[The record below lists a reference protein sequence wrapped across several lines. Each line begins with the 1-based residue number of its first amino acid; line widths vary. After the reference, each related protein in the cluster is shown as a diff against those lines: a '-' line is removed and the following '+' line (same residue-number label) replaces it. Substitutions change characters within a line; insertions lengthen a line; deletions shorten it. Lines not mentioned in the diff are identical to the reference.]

1 MKNRIQKVNI
11 SEYFSPYFIQS
22 WRYENDVE
30 LPVEY
35 VQPEQFVV
43 SERIDLLCK
52 LFYIECRE
60 KKRDL
65 TFAKELYTEHLRAF
79 SEGTFTEPGNDEK
92 DSLEKYF
99 DTFDRLI
106 DDIKE
111 NGFDASKSVIPVSDN
126 GVILDG
132 SHRVAISIYYHI
144 ELPIVRIHGTEQC
157 FDTAY
162 FQKNGLK
169 RIYLDFM
176 IDQYIRRKE
185 QTYVVCLWP
194 AGYDEGK
201 NKRTDTIL
209 RQAAHIVYRKE
220 IRFNY
225 SGVKQLVTQVYHHQS
240 WTCGIDNAFSG
251 VEGKAKPCYA
261 KNKITTIYVIE
272 DITQPEIVELK
283 SKIRDIYQIEN
294 HSIHITDTKD
304 EAIEAAEL
312 VFNENSIHL
321 ANHGDTSVYW
331 DFVKEFI
338 LQDPHDDRVSL
349 FTLTLYGIGQSDESA
364 FSDDDSLVY
373 NPLKYLYY
381 FGKKVLAID
390 EAQSDD
396 PSVNI
401 RIEKLRKQKKY
412 GTIQEE
418 YIPPKK
424 PKKRLREKLADS
436 LKKSSLGTRA
446 INKYRNIRY
455 ADKPVEQK
463 NIEDIQAVFEG
474 LPGDCGYLILRNWE
488 GFYDDILIE
497 GHNDIDVL
505 CANPKSRDQIVAAFS
520 AKDIA
525 GNGFHYSFL
534 YKGMDVTLDTRIV
547 GDGYYDI
554 NWQKEMIA
562 NRVKNPLGFYVMTD
576 EDYFYSLAY
585 HAIYQKKDGLS
596 EEYRIRLG
604 EMKLEYQDFKQEDFI
619 RILHEYM
626 LKRGYFYTHT
636 VDDSVVRRFDR
647 VPDKSY
653 VRTLSQYNEIP
664 NG

>member
-1 MKNRIQKVNI
+1 MSDKIRKVNI

-22 WRYENDVE
+22 WRYEDDVE

-43 SERIDLLCK
+43 SERIDLICK

-60 KKRDL
+60 NNHDL

-79 SEGTFTEPGNDEK
+79 SEGTFKEPGNDEK

-111 NGFDASKSVIPVSDN
+111 NDFDASKSVIPVSDN

-132 SHRVAISIYYHI
+132 SHRVAIAIYYHI

-157 FDTAY
+157 FDAAF

-194 AGYDEGK
+194 AGYDEEK
-201 NKRTDTIL
+201 NKKTDAIL

-261 KNKITTIYVIE
+261 KNKITTVYVIE
-272 DITQPEIVELK
+272 GITQPEIVELK
-283 SKIRDIYQIEN
+283 SEIRDIYQIEN

-312 VFNENSIHL
+312 LFNENSIHL
-321 ANHGDTSVYW
+321 ANYGDPYVYW
-331 DFVKEFI
+331 DSVKEFI
-338 LQDPHDDRVSL
+338 LQDARDDRISL
-349 FTLTLYGIGQSDESA
+349 FTPTLYGIGQGDVNVY
-364 FSDDDSLVY
+364 SDDDALVY

-381 FGKKVLAID
+381 FGKKVLAIS
-390 EAQSDD
+390 ETQSDD
-396 PSVNI
+396 PSVNA
-401 RIEKLRKQKKY
+401 RIEKLKKQNKF
-412 GTIQEE
+412 GTIQEA
-418 YIPPKK
+418 YIPPKE
-424 PKKRLREKLADS
+424 PKKPLRARLTKS
-436 LKKSSLGTRA
+436 ITKSSFGIRA

-463 NIEDIQAVFEG
+463 NIEDIQAIFES
-474 LPGDCGYLILRNWE
+474 LSGDCGYLIMRNWE

-505 CANPKSRDQIVAAFS
+505 CADTRSRDLIVNAFS

-525 GNGFHYSFL
+525 GNGFHYSFMH
-534 YKGMDVTLDTRIV
+534 KGMEVTLDTRIV

-562 NRVKNPLGFYVMTD
+562 NRVKNPLGFYVMTE

-596 EEYRIRLG
+596 DEYRVRLS
-604 EMKLEYQDFKQEDFI
+604 EMKPEYKEYRQEDYI

-626 LKRGYFYTHT
+626 LQHGYFYTHT

-647 VPDKSY
+647 VPDRSY
-653 VRTLSQYNEIP
+653 IKTVSIFSEII
-664 NG
+664 

>member
-1 MKNRIQKVNI
+1 MNDKIQKVNI
-11 SEYFSPYFIQS
+11 SNYFSEYFIQS
-22 WRYENDVE
+22 WRYEDEVE

-35 VQPEQFVV
+35 CQPEQFVI
-43 SERIDLLCK
+43 SERIDLICK

-79 SEGTFTEPGNDEK
+79 SEGTFKEPGNDDK
-92 DSLEKYF
+92 NSIEKYF
-99 DTFDRLI
+99 ATFDHLI
-106 DDIKE
+106 DDIRE
-111 NGFDASKSVIPVSDN
+111 NGFDVSKSVIPVSDK

-132 SHRVAISIYYHI
+132 SHRVAIAIYYHI

-157 FDTAY
+157 FDAA
-162 FQKNGLK
+162 FFLKNGLR

-194 AGYDEGK
+194 AGYDEEK
-201 NKRTDTIL
+201 NKKTDSIL
-209 RQAAHIVYRKE
+209 RQKAHIVYRKE
-220 IRFNY
+220 IKFKYN
-225 SGVKQLVTQVYHHQS
+225 GIKQLVTQVYHHQS
-240 WTCGIDNAFSG
+240 WTGGIDNAFNG

-261 KNKITTIYVIE
+261 KNKITTVYVIE
-272 DITQPEIVELK
+272 GITQSEIIELK

-294 HSIHITDTKD
+294 HSIHITDTKE
-304 EAIEAAEL
+304 EAIEASEL
-312 VFNENSIHL
+312 LFNENSIHL
-321 ANHGDTSVYW
+321 ANYGDPSVYW
-331 DFVKEFI
+331 DSVKAFI
-338 LQDPHDDRVSL
+338 LQDPQDDRVSQ
-349 FTLTLYGIGQSDESA
+349 FTPTVYGIVQSDVNA
-364 FSDDDSLVY
+364 YIDDVDLVY

-381 FGKKVLAID
+381 FGKKVLAIGKVR
-390 EAQSDD
+390 SVD
-396 PSVNI
+396 PAVNAK
-401 RIEKLRKQKKY
+401 IEKLKKQRKF
-412 GTIQEE
+412 GTIQEA
-418 YIPPKK
+418 YIPPLK
-424 PKKRLREKLADS
+424 PKKSFREKLTDS
-436 LKKSSLGTRA
+436 LGKSSFGTRA

-455 ADKPVEQK
+455 AEKPVEQK
-463 NIEDIQAVFEG
+463 NIDDIQAVFES
-474 LPGDCGYLILRNWE
+474 LPADCGYLIMRNWE
-488 GFYDDILIE
+488 GFYNDILIE

-505 CANPKSRDQIVAAFS
+505 CANTKSRDQIVAAFF
-520 AKDIA
+520 AKDIS

-596 EEYRIRLG
+596 DEYRIRLG
-604 EMKLEYQDFKQEDFI
+604 EMKPECQDFKQEDFI
-619 RILHEYM
+619 RILHEYV
-626 LKRGYFYTHT
+626 LQHGYFYTHT

-647 VPDKSY
+647 VPDRSY
-653 VRTLSQYNEIP
+653 VRILSQYNEIP
-664 NG
+664 NA

>member
-1 MKNRIQKVNI
+1 MKDKIQKVNI
-11 SEYFSPYFIQS
+11 SEYFSEYFIQS

-35 VQPEQFVV
+35 VWPGQFVV
-43 SERIDLLCK
+43 SERIDLICK

-65 TFAKELYTEHLRAF
+65 SFAKELYTEHLRAF
-79 SEGTFTEPGNDEK
+79 SEGTFKEPGNDDK

-132 SHRVAISIYYHI
+132 SHRVAIAIYYNI
-144 ELPIVRIHGTEQC
+144 ELPIVRIHGTEPC
-157 FDTAY
+157 YDAAF

-194 AGYDEGK
+194 AGYDEEK
-201 NKRTDTIL
+201 NKMTDAIL

-220 IRFNY
+220 IKFNY
-225 SGVKQLVTQVYHHQS
+225 SGIKQLVTKVYYHQS
-240 WTCGIDNAFSG
+240 WTCGIENGFSG

-261 KNKITTIYVIE
+261 KNEITTVYVIE
-272 DITQPEIVELK
+272 DITQSEIVELK
-283 SKIRDIYQIEN
+283 SRIRDIYQIEN

-312 VFNENSIHL
+312 VFNENSVHL
-321 ANHGDTSVYW
+321 ANYGDPYVYW
-331 DFVKEFI
+331 DSVKEFI
-338 LQDPHDDRVSL
+338 LQDIQDDRVSL
-349 FTLTLYGIGQSDESA
+349 VTPTLYGIAQSDMNA
-364 FSDDDSLVY
+364 FSDDDTLVY

-396 PSVNI
+396 PSVNGI
-401 RIEKLRKQKKY
+401 IDKLKKQKRL
-412 GTIQEE
+412 GTIQEKF
-418 YIPPKK
+418 IPPKETKK
-424 PKKRLREKLADS
+424 PLRTRLTES
-436 LKKSSLGTRA
+436 ITKSSLGTRA

-463 NIEDIQAVFEG
+463 NIEDIQAVFES
-474 LPGDCGYLILRNWE
+474 LPSDCEYLILRNWE

-505 CANPKSRDQIVAAFS
+505 CANTKSRDQIVAAFS
-520 AKDIA
+520 AKDLS

-534 YKGMDVTLDTRIV
+534 HKGMEVTLDTRIV

-562 NRVKNPLGFYVMTD
+562 NRVKNPLGFYVMTN

-596 EEYRIRLG
+596 DEYRIRLG
-604 EMKLEYQDFKQEDFI
+604 EMKPKYKDFKQEDFV

-626 LKRGYFYTHT
+626 LHHGYFYTHT
-636 VDDSVVRRFDR
+636 VDDSVIRRFDR
-647 VPDKSY
+647 VPDRSY

>member
-1 MKNRIQKVNI
+1 MSDKIRKVNI

-22 WRYENDVE
+22 WRYEDDVE
-30 LPVEY
+30 LPVEH
-35 VQPEQFVV
+35 VDPEQFVI
-43 SERIDLLCK
+43 SERLDLICK
-52 LFYIECRE
+52 LYYIECRE
-60 KKRDL
+60 KHWDMS
-65 TFAKELYTEHLRAF
+65 FAKELYAEHLRAF
-79 SEGTFTEPGNDEK
+79 SEGTFSEPGSEDK

-99 DTFDRLI
+99 STFDRLI
-106 DDIKE
+106 DDIRE
-111 NGFDASKSVIPVSDN
+111 NGFDASKSVIPVSDK

-132 SHRVAISIYYHI
+132 SHRVAIAIYYNI
-144 ELPIVRIHGTEQC
+144 ELPIVRIHGIEQC
-157 FDTAY
+157 FDAAF
-162 FQKNGLK
+162 FQNNGLK

-176 IDQYIRRKE
+176 VDQYIRRKE

-194 AGYDEGK
+194 AGYDVER
-201 NKRTDTIL
+201 NKTTEDIL

-220 IRFNY
+220 IKFNF
-225 SGVKQLVTQVYHHQS
+225 SGIKALVTQVYHHQS

-251 VEGKAKPCYA
+251 VVGKAKPCFA

-312 VFNENSIHL
+312 LFNENSIHL
-321 ANHGDTSVYW
+321 ANYGNPTVYW
-331 DFVKEFI
+331 DSVKGFI
-338 LQDPHDDRVSL
+338 LQDNRDDRISL
-349 FTLTLYGIGQSDESA
+349 FTPTIYGIGESDVNAYSE
-364 FSDDDSLVY
+364 DVSLVY

-381 FGKKVLAID
+381 FGKKALAIG
-390 EAQSDD
+390 EIQSDD
-396 PSVNI
+396 PSVK
-401 RIEKLRKQKKY
+401 EKIAKLKKQKQL

-418 YIPPKK
+418 YIPPKE
-424 PKKRLREKLADS
+424 PKKPLRTRLTESIL
-436 LKKSSLGTRA
+436 KSSFGTQA

-463 NIEDIQAVFEG
+463 NIENIQAIFES
-474 LPGDCGYLILRNWE
+474 LPGDCGYLIMRNWE

-505 CANPKSRDQIVAAFS
+505 CADTKSRDMIVAAFT

-525 GNGFHYSFL
+525 GNGFHYSFI

-585 HAIYQKKDGLS
+585 HAIYQKKSGLS
-596 EEYRIRLG
+596 DEYQKRLG
-604 EMKLEYQDFKQEDFI
+604 EMKPKYKNYQQEDFI
-619 RILHEYM
+619 RILHDYM
-626 LKRGYFYTHT
+626 LEHGYCYTHT
-636 VDDSVVRRFDR
+636 VDDSVVRCFDR
-647 VPDKSY
+647 VPDRSY
-653 VRTLSQYNEIP
+653 VRILSQYNEIP

>member
-1 MKNRIQKVNI
+1 MKNEIRKVNI
-11 SEYFSPYFIQS
+11 SEYFSPYFIQT
-22 WRYENDVE
+22 WRYEDDVE

-35 VQPEQFVV
+35 VQPEQFVI
-43 SERIDLLCK
+43 SERIDLICK

-79 SEGTFTEPGNDEK
+79 SEGTFKEPGNEEK

-99 DTFDRLI
+99 DTFDCLI
-106 DDIKE
+106 DEIKV

-132 SHRVAISIYYHI
+132 SHRVAIAIYYHI
-144 ELPIVRIHGTEQC
+144 ELPIVRIHGIEPC
-157 FDTAY
+157 YDTAY
-162 FQKNGLK
+162 FQRNGLK

-194 AGYDEGK
+194 AGYDEEK
-201 NKRTDTIL
+201 NKMTDATL

-220 IRFNY
+220 ILFSY
-225 SGVKQLVTQVYHHQS
+225 SGIKQLVTQVYHHQS

-261 KNKITTIYVIE
+261 KNKITTVYVIE
-272 DITQPEIVELK
+272 DISHPEIVELK

-312 VFNENSIHL
+312 LFNENSIHF
-321 ANHGDTSVYW
+321 ANYGDPYVFW

-338 LQDPHDDRVSL
+338 LQEAWDDRVSL
-349 FTLTLYGIGQSDESA
+349 FTPTIYGIGQGDMNA
-364 FSDDDSLVY
+364 YSDDDTLVY

-381 FGKKVLAID
+381 FGKKVLTIS
-390 EAQSDD
+390 ETKSDD
-396 PSVNI
+396 PSVNA
-401 RIEKLRKQKKY
+401 RIEKLKKQNKF
-412 GTIQEE
+412 GTIQEA
-418 YIPPKK
+418 YIPPKE
-424 PKKRLREKLADS
+424 PKKPLRARLTES
-436 LKKSSLGTRA
+436 ITKSSFGTRA

-455 ADKPVEQK
+455 ADKPAEQK
-463 NIEDIQAVFEG
+463 NIEDIQSVFES
-474 LPGDCGYLILRNWE
+474 LPGDCGYLIMRNWE

-505 CANPKSRDQIVAAFS
+505 CANARSRDQIVAAFS

-596 EEYRIRLG
+596 DEYRIRLG
-604 EMKLEYQDFKQEDFI
+604 EMKPECQDYKQEDFI
-619 RILHEYM
+619 RILHEHM
-626 LKRGYFYTHT
+626 LQHGYFYTHT
-636 VDDSVVRRFDR
+636 VDDSVIRCFDR
-647 VPDKSY
+647 VPDRSY

>member
-1 MKNRIQKVNI
+1 MENKIRKVNI
-11 SEYFSPYFIQS
+11 SKYFSPYFIQS
-22 WRYENDVE
+22 WRYEDDVE

-43 SERIDLLCK
+43 SERIDLICK
-52 LFYIECRE
+52 LFYIDCRE

-79 SEGTFTEPGNDEK
+79 SEGTFTEPGNKEK

-99 DTFDRLI
+99 DTFDNLI

-132 SHRVAISIYYHI
+132 SHRVAIAIYYQI

-157 FDTAY
+157 FDAAF

-169 RIYLDFM
+169 RIYLDF
-176 IDQYIRRKE
+176 IIEQYIRRKE

-194 AGYDEGK
+194 AGYDEEK
-201 NKRTDTIL
+201 NKMTDAIL

-220 IRFNY
+220 IKFNY

-272 DITQPEIVELK
+272 NITQPEIVELK
-283 SKIRDIYQIEN
+283 NKIRDIYQIEN

-321 ANHGDTSVYW
+321 ANYGDSSVYW
-331 DFVKEFI
+331 DSVKAFI
-338 LQDPHDDRVSL
+338 LQNPQDNCVSL
-349 FTLTLYGIGQSDESA
+349 FAPTLYGVSQSDINDYSE
-364 FSDDDSLVY
+364 DEKLVY

-381 FGKKVLAID
+381 FGKKVLAIG
-390 EAQSDD
+390 EVQSEDS
-396 PSVNI
+396 SVNAK
-401 RIEKLRKQKKY
+401 IEKLRKQKKF

-418 YIPPKK
+418 YILPKK
-424 PKKRLREKLADS
+424 PKKHLRERLTDS
-436 LKKSSLGTRA
+436 LGKSSFGTRA
-446 INKYRNIRY
+446 INKYRNIKY

-463 NIEDIQAVFEG
+463 NIEDIQAVFES
-474 LPGDCGYLILRNWE
+474 LSGDCGYLIMRNWE

-505 CANPKSRDQIVAAFS
+505 CANTKSRDQIVTAFS
-520 AKDIA
+520 AKDIS

-562 NRVKNPLGFYVMTD
+562 SRVKNPLGFYVMTD

-596 EEYRIRLG
+596 YEYQIRLG
-604 EMKLEYQDFKQEDFI
+604 EMKPEYKDFKQEDFI
-619 RILHEYM
+619 SVLHEFM
-626 LKRGYFYTHT
+626 LQRGYFYTHT
-636 VDDSVVRRFDR
+636 VDDSVVRRFER
-647 VPDKSY
+647 VPDRSY
-653 VRTLSQYNEIP
+653 VRTLSQYDEIP

>member
-1 MKNRIQKVNI
+1 MSDRIRKVNI
-11 SEYFSPYFIQS
+11 SKYFSPYFIQS
-22 WRYENDVE
+22 WRYEDDVE

-35 VQPEQFVV
+35 AQPEQFAV
-43 SERIDLLCK
+43 SERIDLICK

-79 SEGTFTEPGNDEK
+79 SEGTFTEPGNEEK

-106 DDIKE
+106 DDIRE

-132 SHRVAISIYYHI
+132 SHRVAIAIYYHI
-144 ELPIVRIHGTEQC
+144 ELPIVRIHGVEPC
-157 FDTAY
+157 YDADF
-162 FQKNGLK
+162 FQNKGLK

-176 IDQYIRRKE
+176 IDQYIRRKK

-194 AGYDEGK
+194 AGYDGEK
-201 NKRTDTIL
+201 NKETNAIL
-209 RQAAHIVYRKE
+209 RQSAHIVYCKE

-225 SGVKQLVTQVYHHQS
+225 NGIKQLVTQVYQHQE
-240 WTCGIDNAFSG
+240 WTCGIDNAFCG

-261 KNKITTIYVIE
+261 KDKITTVYVIE
-272 DITQPEIVELK
+272 KITQPEIVELK
-283 SKIRDIYQIEN
+283 SRIRDIYQIEN

-321 ANHGDTSVYW
+321 ANYGDPYVYW
-331 DFVKEFI
+331 DSVKNFI
-338 LQDPHDDRVSL
+338 LQDPQDDRVSL
-349 FTLTLYGIGQSDESA
+349 FSPTIYGIGEGDVNTYSN
-364 FSDDDSLVY
+364 DDKLVF
-373 NPLKYLYY
+373 NPLKHLYY
-381 FGKKVLAID
+381 FSKKVLALS
-390 EAQSDD
+390 EVHSDD
-396 PSVNI
+396 PSVNAKI
-401 RIEKLRKQKKY
+401 SKLTKQKKY

-418 YIPPKK
+418 YIPPKE
-424 PKKRLREKLADS
+424 PKKRLRERVSDS
-436 LKKSSLGTRA
+436 IMKNSFGSRA
-446 INKYRNIRY
+446 LNKYRNIRY
-455 ADKPVEQK
+455 AEKPVEQK
-463 NIEDIQAVFEG
+463 NIEDIQSVFES
-474 LPGDCGYLILRNWE
+474 LPGDCGYLIMRNWE

-505 CANPKSRDQIVAAFS
+505 CANTKSRDLIVAAFS
-520 AKDIA
+520 AKDLS

-534 YKGMDVTLDTRIV
+534 YNGMDVTLDTRIV

-596 EEYRIRLG
+596 EEYRERLAK
-604 EMKLEYQDFKQEDFI
+604 MKPEYKDYQQADYIKV
-619 RILHEYM
+619 LHEFM
-626 LKRGYFYTHT
+626 LRRGYFYTHT
-636 VDDSVVRRFDR
+636 VDDSVIRRFER
-647 VPDKSY
+647 VPDRSY
-653 VRTLSQYNEIP
+653 VRILSQYSEIQ

>member
-1 MKNRIQKVNI
+1 MGEKIRKVNI
-11 SEYFSPYFIQS
+11 GEYFSPYFIQS
-22 WRYENDVE
+22 WRYENDVD

-35 VQPEQFVV
+35 VDPEQFVV
-43 SERIDLLCK
+43 SERIDLICK

-60 KKRDL
+60 KKWDMA
-65 TFAKELYTEHLRAF
+65 FAKELYTEHLRAF
-79 SEGTFTEPGNDEK
+79 SEGSFTEPGNEDK
-92 DSLEKYF
+92 NSLEKYF

-106 DDIKE
+106 DDIKV

-132 SHRVAISIYYHI
+132 SHRVAIAIYYHI
-144 ELPIVRIHGTEQC
+144 DLPIVRIHGTEQC
-157 FDTAY
+157 FDAAF

-194 AGYDEGK
+194 AGYDVDK
-201 NKRTDTIL
+201 NKRTKEIL
-209 RQAAHIVYRKE
+209 RQAAHIVYHKE
-220 IRFNY
+220 IKFNY
-225 SGVKQLVTQVYHHQS
+225 NGIKSLVTQVYQHQS
-240 WTCGIDNAFSG
+240 WTGGLENGFSG
-251 VEGKAKPCYA
+251 VEGKAQPCFA
-261 KNKITTIYVIE
+261 KNKLTTVYVIE
-272 DITQPEIVELK
+272 GITQPELIELK
-283 SKIRDIYQIEN
+283 GRIRDIYQIEN
-294 HSIHITDTKD
+294 QSIHITDTKD

-312 VFNENSIHL
+312 LFNENSIHL
-321 ANHGDTSVYW
+321 ANFGNPTAYW
-331 DFVKEFI
+331 NTVKEFI
-338 LQDPHDDRVSL
+338 LQDNRDDRVSQ
-349 FTLTLYGIGQSDESA
+349 LTPALYGLCDGDVNAYLNDEK
-364 FSDDDSLVY
+364 LIH
-373 NPLKYLYY
+373 NPLKHLYY
-381 FGKKVLAID
+381 FGKKVLALS
-390 EAQSDD
+390 EVQSDD
-396 PSVNI
+396 STLNAKI
-401 RIEKLRKQKKY
+401 NKLLKQKQL

-418 YIPPKK
+418 YIPPKE
-424 PKKRLREKLADS
+424 PKKPLRVRLTDVITKN
-436 LKKSSLGTRA
+436 SLGTRA

-463 NIEDIQAVFEG
+463 NIEDIQKVFES
-474 LPGDCGYLILRNWE
+474 LPSDCGYLIMRNWE

-505 CANPKSRDQIVAAFS
+505 CANTKSRDMIVAAFT

-525 GNGFHYSFL
+525 GNGFHYSFI

-554 NWQKEMIA
+554 NWQKEMVA
-562 NRVKNPLGFYVMTD
+562 NRVNNPLGFYVMTD

-596 EEYRIRLG
+596 DEYQKRLG
-604 EMKLEYQDFKQEDFI
+604 EMKPECKDYQQEDFI

-626 LKRGYFYTHT
+626 LEHRYCYTHT
-636 VDDSVVRRFDR
+636 VDDSVIRCFDR
-647 VPDKSY
+647 VPDRSY
-653 VRTLSQYNEIP
+653 VRILSQYNEIP